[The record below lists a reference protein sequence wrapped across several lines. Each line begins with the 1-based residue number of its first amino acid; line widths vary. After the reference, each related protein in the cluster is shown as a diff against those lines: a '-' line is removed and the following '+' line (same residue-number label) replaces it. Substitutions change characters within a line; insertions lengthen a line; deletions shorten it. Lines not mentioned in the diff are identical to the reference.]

1 MKIQISQIVNKV
13 FLVLLLLA
21 VVSCNKKSVELPQI
35 AISGVSKIK
44 NHSQIW
50 IFYNQ
55 NKDSIWTEVN
65 MKNKI
70 NSTHWIL
77 NIDKRLSMG
86 QLLPNLQEI
95 ISKRN
100 AEGMHSKKGS
110 KLFLSYSDI
119 LDKKIALT
127 PIDSTRYVSK
137 TKKDFM
143 NYKKDTGKVFL
154 YFSRNSVYTK
164 GTEYT
169 KEQWKTT
176 KLDSLAEKKIHLFYA
191 ASLSYQ
197 EYMDYRLSIQQKM
210 PKEELIDNTET
221 LVFE

>member
-86 QLLPNLQEI
+86 QLLPDLQKI
-95 ISKRN
+95 ITRRN

-110 KLFLSYSDI
+110 KLFLSYSNI
-119 LDKKIALT
+119 LDKKIDLF
-127 PIDSTRYVSK
+127 PIDSIRYVSK
-137 TKKDFM
+137 TKRDFM
-143 NYKKDTGKVFL
+143 NYKKDTEEMFL
-154 YFSRNSVYTK
+154 YFSKDEMYVK
-164 GTEYT
+164 GTKYT
-169 KEQWKTT
+169 REQWESI
-176 KLDSLAEKKIHLFYA
+176 KLDSLVDKKTHLFYEA
-191 ASLSYQ
+191 ALSYQ
-197 EYMDYRLSIQQKM
+197 EYMDYRLSLQQKM
-210 PKEELIDNTET
+210 PKEGLIDNIET